1 MSANTSP
8 YPPYLSKSRFMSGL
22 QCELRLWYEVFN
34 RDLMDDP
41 DAVAQYRFATG
52 TEVGELAQKRYPG
65 GSLVGHDY
73 LHFREAHKETKE
85 LLNDLSVPALFEP
98 AFLYRQV
105 RCRVDILQRLPK
117 GGWRIVE
124 VKSATKLKD
133 EYINDIA
140 LQYWV
145 LKGANIDVRDAC
157 VLTLNP
163 EYVRGKRLNVNK
175 LFREHPVWEVV
186 QELASMIGS
195 EVFSMKRILAEDTA
209 PDIAMGA
216 HCTEP
221 YKCPFY
227 QHCSSDLPELDH
239 PVTEFYRFYRSDAEE
254 LAERGIEEIRDV
266 PADYQLSEIN
276 KVIRKSVLTG
286 KAQRRRRKE
295 LIDRISGLKKP
306 VRHLDFETLNPGIP
320 IFEGTRPYQQV
331 PFMFSM
337 HTESRNGSLRHDDY
351 LYEEHTDP
359 RRHIA
364 ERLIDS
370 AGERGSICT
379 YSSFEQIRIQDLAN
393 EFPDLESDL
402 LRILNRL
409 VDIAPF
415 IREHY
420 YHPEFRGSFSLKSV
434 YPVLGRSDY
443 SDLEIAEG
451 SIASIVYLHA
461 LNSEDS
467 EERER
472 IFRNLR
478 EYCRRDTLATHEIL
492 GRLRR
497 QVGL

>member
-1 MSANTSP
+1 M
-8 YPPYLSKSRFMSGL
+8 
-22 QCELRLWYEVFN
+22 E
-34 RDLMDDP
+34 DP

-65 GSLVGHDY
+65 GRLIGHDY
-73 LHFREAHKETKE
+73 LHFREAHRETKE
-85 LLNDLSVPALFEP
+85 LLSDHSVPALFEP

-105 RCRVDILQRLPK
+105 RCRVDILLRLPK
-117 GGWRIVE
+117 GGWRIIE

-133 EYINDIA
+133 EYLDDIA

-175 LFREHPVWEVV
+175 LFVEHPVWKVI
-186 QELASMIGS
+186 QELASLIGS
-195 EVFSMKRILAEDTA
+195 EVDSMKSILAGDSA

-221 YKCPFY
+221 YRCPFY
-227 QHCSSDLPELDH
+227 EHCSSDLPKLDH
-239 PVTEFYRFYRSDAEE
+239 PVTEFYRFYRLDAEE

-276 KVIRKSVLTG
+276 KVIRKSVLSG
-286 KAQRRRRKE
+286 KAQRRKRKE
-295 LIDRISGLKKP
+295 LIDRISSLRKP

-337 HTESRNGSLRHDDY
+337 HTETRNGSLMHDDY
-351 LYEEHTDP
+351 LHEEIKDP
-359 RRHIA
+359 RIHVA
-364 ERLIDS
+364 ERLIES
-370 AGERGSICT
+370 AGERGSICM
-379 YSSFEQIRIQDLAN
+379 YSSFERIQIQNLAN
-393 EFPDLESDL
+393 EFPDLEGDL
-402 LRILNRL
+402 QRILGRL

-415 IREHY
+415 VRDHY

-434 YPVLGRSDY
+434 YPVLGKSDY
-443 SDLEIAEG
+443 TDLEIAEG
-451 SIASIVYLHA
+451 SIASIVYMHA
-461 LNSEDS
+461 LNSEDL

-492 GRLRR
+492 GRLRG
-497 QVGL
+497 QIGL